1 MNFLKL
7 CMSVVV
13 FATMI
18 AAGSASAATCSNAT
32 VTGVWGYF
40 VGASAGQFTADGK
53 GNITSGSQTVSQNG
67 VVSTQTYTGTYSL
80 AKNCTGSI
88 NINFTGGGTS
98 SANIVA
104 DDANKGFQVISTDG
118 GVASGFSLAQGVVN
132 CGLTGKKATLA
143 ANLFGKIVNTAAVA
157 YVSQVMLDGKGKISG
172 SGTFVVNGTVY
183 SGAISGTYTENADC
197 TGTAQI
203 TPPSPLPMA
212 NFNFVVANGGKEIFL
227 LETDPGTVVGGYMQ
241 Q

>member
-1 MNFLKL
+1 
-7 CMSVVV
+7 
-13 FATMI
+13 
-18 AAGSASAATCSNAT
+18 
-32 VTGVWGYF
+32 
-40 VGASAGQFTADGK
+40 
-53 GNITSGSQTVSQNG
+53 
-67 VVSTQTYTGTYSL
+67 
-80 AKNCTGSI
+80 
-88 NINFTGGGTS
+88 
-98 SANIVA
+98 
-104 DDANKGFQVISTDG
+104 
-118 GVASGFSLAQGVVN
+118 
-132 CGLTGKKATLA
+132 LTGKKATFA